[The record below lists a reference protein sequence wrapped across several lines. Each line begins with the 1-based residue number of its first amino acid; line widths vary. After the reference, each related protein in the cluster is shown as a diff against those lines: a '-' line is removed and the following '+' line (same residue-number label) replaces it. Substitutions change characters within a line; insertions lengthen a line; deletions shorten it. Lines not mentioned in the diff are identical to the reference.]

1 MKKETVE
8 DLAGQI
14 TSGLKFL
21 HSSGVAHK
29 DIHGI
34 VVMVFIKV

>member
-1 MKKETVE
+1 MNEKTVE

-14 TSGLKFL
+14 KSGLKFL
-21 HSSGVAHK
+21 HSRGVAHK